1 MSKLSPAMQ
10 ALLDDVKATQARGAA
25 RYFAPLYVGARRF
38 GERHDMHSAYAL
50 RKRGLIIGSKA
61 LGWYSV
67 EMINADWGDAIV
79 EDAHRSGSNV
89 RPQNYCCLLC
99 EARMRQLTEQG
110 EGHYGHR
117 HHMTDA
123 DMLECDWNAAIA
135 TMPTLTTVRQLA
147 HELSA
152 DVVGLRAFADD
163 LLDGLDD
170 LDGVP
175 TDVENT
181 IREAWFQGIS
191 TLGADDD
198 ECPVCGYASGH
209 ADDCRTQEKEYGYY
223 DGMHV

>member
-1 MSKLSPAMQ
+1 MSKLSLAMQ

-25 RYFAPLYVGARRF
+25 RYFAPLYVGAKRF
-38 GERHDMHSAYAL
+38 GERHDMHSVYAL

-61 LGWYSV
+61 VGWYSV
-67 EMINADWGDAIV
+67 EMINADWDDATA
-79 EDAHRSGSNV
+79 EDNRRSGHV
-89 RPQNYCCLLC
+89 HTTAKGYLC
-99 EARMRQLTEQG
+99 P
-110 EGHYGHR
+110 
-117 HHMTDA
+117 
-123 DMLECDWNAAIA
+123 ECG
-135 TMPTLTTVRQLA
+135 PKVTLTTVRQLA
-147 HELSA
+147 YELSA